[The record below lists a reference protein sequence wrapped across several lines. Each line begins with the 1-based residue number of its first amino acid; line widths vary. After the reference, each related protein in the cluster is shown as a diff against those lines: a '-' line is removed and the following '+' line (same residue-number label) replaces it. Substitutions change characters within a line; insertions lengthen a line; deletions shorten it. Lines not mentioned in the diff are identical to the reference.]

1 MSTNDNDADEPAPLS
16 PAELKDGLKNT
27 AFAFRGYNITNL
39 GETPKLLGHTVF
51 GPIVR
56 KHLQRAGDVCSEITK
71 TNVDLVGRVQKE
83 EETSLDTYP
92 EALALVVAAEQAQ
105 LELLKT
111 FFDISLADAN
121 MLYGF
126 SLGEI
131 SGLVAAGVLRME
143 DALRI
148 PLDMSKDCVDLAHDV
163 TLGVLFSLSGELS
176 RKGVHRLCLEI
187 NSEGQGVIGV
197 SAYLSPNSM
206 LLMGQGDTLDRFRAR
221 KSELSSERI
230 FVRKNDH
237 RWPPLHTPIVWQRNI
252 PNRSQFLMHTMPGGC
267 RAPKPPVLSMVTGD
281 FSYDEVNARDIIGK
295 WIDHPQLLWEAV
307 DKTLSRGIET
317 VVHVGPQ
324 PNIIP
329 ATFERL
335 ASNVLLQTKGR
346 FRMRTLSRMV
356 ERRWL
361 AAILPKRASLLRAA
375 KLRHVTLENWLLQQ
389 KIG

>member
-1 MSTNDNDADEPAPLS
+1 MPINENDADETAPVS
-16 PAELKDGLKNT
+16 PAELKDGLRNT
-27 AFAFRGYNITNL
+27 AFALRGYNVTNL
-39 GETPKLLGHTVF
+39 GETPKLLNHTLF

-56 KHLQRAGDVCSEITK
+56 KHLQRAGDFCSEVTK
-71 TNVDLVGRVQKE
+71 TKVDLVGRVQRE
-83 EETSLDTYP
+83 EETSLETYH
-92 EALALVVAAEQAQ
+92 EALALVMAVEQAQ

-111 FFDISLADAN
+111 FFDISLSDAN

-131 SGLVAAGVLRME
+131 SGLVAAGVLRLE

-148 PLDMSKDCVDLAHDV
+148 PLQMSKDCVDLAHDV

-176 RKGVHRLCLEI
+176 GNGVHRLCLEI
-187 NSEGQGVIGV
+187 NSEGHGVIGV

-206 LLMGQGDTLDRFRAR
+206 LLMGQGDTLDRFTAR

-252 PNRSQFLMHTMPGGC
+252 PNRSQFLMHTMPGGN
-267 RAPKPPVLSMVTGD
+267 RAPNPPILSMVTGD

-307 DKTLSRGIET
+307 DKTLSRGVET

-375 KLRHVTLENWLLQQ
+375 RLRHVTLESWLLQQ
-389 KIG
+389 KVG